1 MTEGTTHGTALE
13 EGYETDAW
21 TIDGAKRLETMKTSE
36 HAFKGKLKEDLTEKL
51 KKELKKKLKE
61 KLKETN
67 V

>member
-1 MTEGTTHGTALE
+1 ME

-21 TIDGAKRLETMKTSE
+21 TVNGAKRLETMKTSE
-36 HAFKGKLKEDLTEKL
+36 HAFKGKLKEDLKE
-51 KKELKKKLKE
+51 ELKKKLKE

>member
-1 MTEGTTHGTALE
+1 ME

-21 TIDGAKRLETMKTSE
+21 TIDGAKGLETMKTSE
-36 HAFKGKLKEDLTEKL
+36 HAFKGKLKEDLKEKL